1 MKVGIMQPY
10 FMPYIGYWQL
20 LSAVDKYV
28 IYDDVNFIKGGWI
41 NRNRILVDGK
51 PKYFNVRL
59 MGASSYKKINEI
71 SVNRDNN
78 VIGKDL
84 RIIEG
89 AYKKAPFYENVKP
102 IIEEVLRYE
111 QDNLAYYLGNSLRMI
126 CNYLEITTELIYS
139 SSLDKNNS
147 LKGQDKVLAIC
158 KLLHATEYYNA
169 IGGQSLYSYSD
180 FADNGIALKFLKSNN
195 IAYSQ
200 FDNVYQSNLSIID
213 ILMFNSKERVKKIL
227 QEYTLVQESVEQ

>member
-1 MKVGIMQPY
+1 M
-10 FMPYIGYWQL
+10 
-20 LSAVDKYV
+20 
-28 IYDDVNFIKGGWI
+28 
-41 NRNRILVDGK
+41 
-51 PKYFNVRL
+51 
-59 MGASSYKKINEI
+59 
-71 SVNRDNN
+71 
-78 VIGKDL
+78 
-84 RIIEG
+84 
-89 AYKKAPFYENVKP
+89 KP

-180 FADNGIALKFLKSNN
+180 FADNGIALKFLKSNH

>member
-1 MKVGIMQPY
+1 
-10 FMPYIGYWQL
+10 
-20 LSAVDKYV
+20 
-28 IYDDVNFIKGGWI
+28 
-41 NRNRILVDGK
+41 
-51 PKYFNVRL
+51 
-59 MGASSYKKINEI
+59 
-71 SVNRDNN
+71 
-78 VIGKDL
+78 
-84 RIIEG
+84 
-89 AYKKAPFYENVKP
+89 
-102 IIEEVLRYE
+102 
-111 QDNLAYYLGNSLRMI
+111 
-126 CNYLEITTELIYS
+126 
-139 SSLDKNNS
+139 LDKNNS

-180 FADNGIALKFLKSNN
+180 FADNGIALKFLKSNH